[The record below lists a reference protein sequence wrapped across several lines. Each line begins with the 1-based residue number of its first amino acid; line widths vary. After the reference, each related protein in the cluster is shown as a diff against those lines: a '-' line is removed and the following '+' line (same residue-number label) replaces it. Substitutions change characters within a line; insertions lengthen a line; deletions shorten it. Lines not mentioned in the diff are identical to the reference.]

1 MGVMEAIF
9 NGQVYPLEQVVTVS
23 PKVGEVEKLIDSVMN
38 ELEPRIGMK
47 EMDML
52 TELHDLVLS
61 EAGVIGAEYF
71 RYGLSLGIEQLK
83 ESKEV
88 LGYFKIDGSLE

>member
-1 MGVMEAIF
+1 MSVIEAIF
-9 NGQVYPLEQVVTVS
+9 TGQVDPLEQVVTAS
-23 PKVGEVEKLIDSVMN
+23 PKVGEMEKSIDSVMN

-61 EAGVIGAEYF
+61 EAGVIGEEYF

-88 LGYFKIDGSLE
+88 LGYFKIDSLLE